1 MFLLSV
7 TKSINNPVI
16 GLIFL
21 QRGETLVAEI
31 SALYFPGCPIS
42 KSLPAHTQLEGAVRG
57 VGYF

>member
-42 KSLPAHTQLEGAVRG
+42 KSLPQLEGAVRG